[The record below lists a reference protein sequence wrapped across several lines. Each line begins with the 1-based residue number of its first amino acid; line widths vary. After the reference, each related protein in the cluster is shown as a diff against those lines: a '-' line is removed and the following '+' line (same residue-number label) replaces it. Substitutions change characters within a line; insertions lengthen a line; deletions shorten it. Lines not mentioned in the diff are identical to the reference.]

1 MASSRTPTS
10 ASLPGQKTSS
20 LQPATSTSSPATPS
34 FSHQFQFQSQTQP
47 QLQPEPQ
54 DTEQPAPFP
63 PPQTFDILPAL
74 HDLLLRLASRSSNPH
89 QHPADPTSAG
99 GNDGPSSAIGG
110 SGPGHGAPSANTTA
124 ARPNTIDAAAVAFLD
139 PKLLLSEASAVKI
152 RIQKAKAALEAL
164 PDMQRDV
171 AEQVD
176 EIKALEAKIERLKGI
191 IAEFGRRSRVVTGL
205 TGTG

>member
-1 MASSRTPTS
+1 MTSSRTPTS
-10 ASLPGQKTSS
+10 ASLPGQKASS
-20 LQPATSTSSPATPS
+20 FQLATGTSSPATPS
-34 FSHQFQFQSQTQP
+34 FSQQFQSQTQP

-54 DTEQPAPFP
+54 DTAQPAPFP

-74 HDLLLRLASRSSNPH
+74 YDLLFRLASSSSNPH
-89 QHPADPTSAG
+89 QHSADPTSTG

-110 SGPGHGAPSANTTA
+110 PGPAHGAPSANTA
-124 ARPNTIDAAAVAFLD
+124 AERPNTINAAAVAFLD

-171 AEQVD
+171 AEQED

-191 IAEFGRRSRVVTGL
+191 IVEFGRRSRVVTGL